1 MSETKLQ
8 ELIDTLKKQGVESGE
23 ESSRKIVEDARKQ
36 ADEIVAKAREE
47 AGNIVGEAKAE
58 ADKRLEQL
66 NSSMEI
72 AASQFVTSLKRTI
85 EENLLALPMK
95 KALEQDLGDTDF
107 LKGLLE
113 ALVKEYVGQAGQKDL
128 ELILP
133 REQQEKLAD
142 FSMQLI
148 AKSAEQTDGDK
159 LGLTLQSENIDFGF
173 LVGKT
178 DGNVRLDFTADA
190 FQTLFL
196 RFLTPRFRELFK
208 DLKLGDMAGK

>member
-23 ESSRKIVEDARKQ
+23 ESSRKIVEDARKE
-36 ADEIVAKAREE
+36 AENIVAKAREE
-47 AGNIVGEAKAE
+47 AGNIVSQAQKD
-58 ADKRLEQL
+58 ADKRMEQL

-95 KALEQDLGDTDF
+95 KALESDLAGTAF
-107 LKGLLE
+107 LKELLE
-113 ALVKEYVGQAGQKDL
+113 TLVKEYVKQAGQKDL

-133 REQQEKLAD
+133 KDQQEKLSD

-148 AKSAEQTDGDK
+148 AKHAEQDDGEK
-159 LGLTLQSENIDFGF
+159 LGLTLKSENIDFGF
-173 LVGKT
+173 LVGKA

-196 RFLTPRFRELFK
+196 QFLTPRFRELFK
-208 DLKLGDMAGK
+208 DIKLGDIAGK